1 MPKIR
6 SSILIPLVAAIAGL
20 SIFWIKYE
28 EWIKIP
34 QAREP
39 VRALMKDPDSTQFKA
54 DYLEGD
60 GWLCGELN
68 AKNEYGAYVGFKR
81 FMSNAKGGKIYIDGM
96 GALGNQH
103 DAESTGEM
111 IARLD
116 KEIKLLK
123 QSNESRLNG
132 GPILKYSQQE
142 RDTIVAQWIFNNKWA
157 ENCPSSTSLHG

>member
-1 MPKIR
+1 M
-6 SSILIPLVAAIAGL
+6 ILLVAAIAGI
-20 SIFWIKYE
+20 SVFWIKYE

-34 QAREP
+34 RARES
-39 VRALMKDPDSTQFKA
+39 VRALMKDPDSIQFKA

-68 AKNEYGAYVGFKR
+68 SKNEYGAYVGFKR

-96 GALGNQH
+96 GALGNES
-103 DAESTGEM
+103 DAESTEEV

-132 GPILKYSQQE
+132 GPSIKHSQQE

-157 ENCPSSTSLHG
+157 ENCPSSITLHG

>member
-1 MPKIR
+1 MPKNKSYIF
-6 SSILIPLVAAIAGL
+6 IPLVAAIAGL
-20 SIFWIKYE
+20 FVFWIKYE

-34 QAREP
+34 RAREP

-68 AKNEYGAYVGFKR
+68 SKNEYGAYVGFKR

-103 DAESTGEM
+103 VTESTGEF
-111 IARLD
+111 IARLS
-116 KEIKLLK
+116 KETELLK
-123 QSNESRLNG
+123 EENESRNNG
-132 GPILKYSQQE
+132 GPIVKHSQYE
-142 RDTIVAQWIFNNKWA
+142 REAIVEQWIFNSKWA
-157 ENCPSSTSLHG
+157 ENCPSSISSRR